1 MNEILLKIWAV
12 LLNRKIWRAKFF
24 TQIETLKVIDISLL
38 KKLYQR
44 ALSNWNH
51 KEKYVHLIKMRWK
64 DNIDDWSFNQLK
76 ENYLDAMMMIFKQ
89 YNFKKAT
96 IMIIQVIVTKFWK
109 VKNNQESMHQI
120 IINNW

>member
-44 ALSNWNH
+44 ALSNRNH

-96 IMIIQVIVTKFWK
+96 IMII
-109 VKNNQESMHQI
+109 
-120 IINNW
+120 